1 MSVTNYQYKFSLP
14 ISRISLNSA
23 VTEDENKFELWMGTG
38 NNQSDVYILEVDK
51 QIIAILFVCFFLI
64 HRREMLN
71 AKKTSFMSFKNWSKV
86 SMTVLPVVSTLDTG
100 TRLSYSPRLLQWQ
113 VPLQGT

>member
-1 MSVTNYQYKFSLP
+1 MDHTMSVTNYQYKFSLP

-51 QIIAILFVCFFLI
+51 
-64 HRREMLN
+64 
-71 AKKTSFMSFKNWSKV
+71 
-86 SMTVLPVVSTLDTG
+86 
-100 TRLSYSPRLLQWQ
+100 
-113 VPLQGT
+113 